1 MRRTCA
7 LMVASAAIWAG
18 HRPASVEA
26 QEQPRVTV
34 RVRQVAGSTVYLD
47 VGTRHGLATGDT
59 LDVASDSAGTPSA
72 KLVVTASTE
81 TRSVLTFVGTPLPVH
96 GGSHITLLLL
106 REPAEAPPPEPAADP
121 RRAASARSVASAFRS
136 GNLPTERAHGRV
148 GLELSATRSAT
159 RSGGLDPTTATR
171 TFATPGLRIDAT
183 IPDAV
188 GGFRLRTNLR
198 LAYRY
203 SSDEII
209 SPAASVR
216 VYSAVLERDF
226 RPAPVRVALGRF
238 LSPVESYSGFWDGAF
253 VRLGGDN
260 LGVGAIVGFEPDLWN
275 ERPSAAL
282 PKATAFL
289 DGRIQGGS
297 WTWRGDFSA
306 HAMRPRDSLPDHTF
320 LGVSQHVSSRL
331 LYLSE
336 DLQVDLDPAG
346 GWRVTWLQLRASL
359 SAGGGFRLRAGAS
372 RRESWL
378 EWSLGEPFAPRSDRV
393 DAGLAYHGSWGGLS
407 ADWSMNRDDIGR
419 KSRGATAGYS
429 ILRLPGTER
438 LGMSGTVTRWSGP
451 YGTSLSAS
459 PGLTL
464 ALSPAWLRLGYQYF
478 RSEYL
483 QRTLTSNAVDGSL
496 EVPMG
501 DALRMSL
508 RGRFA
513 WGGTLTSQSLF
524 VTLYKMF

>member
-1 MRRTCA
+1 MTA
-7 LMVASAAIWAG
+7 
-18 HRPASVEA
+18 
-26 QEQPRVTV
+26 
-34 RVRQVAGSTVYLD
+34 RVRQVAGNTVYLD
-47 VGTRHGLATGDT
+47 IGTRHGLATGDT
-59 LDVASDSAGTPSA
+59 VGVTLDSLEAPSA

-81 TRSVLTFVGTPLPVH
+81 TRSVLTFVGDPLPVR
-96 GGSHITLLLL
+96 GGTRITLHLL
-106 REPAEAPPPEPAADP
+106 REPEEAPPHEADAPAETTF
-121 RRAASARSVASAFRS
+121 SSVGGRLS
-136 GNLPTERAHGRV
+136 GTAGKTPVERAHGRV

-159 RSGGLDPTTATR
+159 KTGGLTPATLTR

-183 IPDAV
+183 VPEAV
-188 GGFRLRTNLR
+188 GGFRLRTNMR
-198 LAYRY
+198 VAYRY
-203 SSDEII
+203 SSGDII

-226 RPAPVRVALGRF
+226 RQAPVRVALGRF

-253 VRLGGDN
+253 LRLGGDN

-275 ERPSAAL
+275 ERPSTTL

-289 DGRIQGGS
+289 DGRIRGER

-306 HAMRPRDSLPDHTF
+306 HALRPRDSLPDHTF
-320 LGVSQHVSSRL
+320 IGVSQQVSSRV

-346 GWRVTWLQLRASL
+346 GWRVTRLQLRASVT
-359 SAGGGFRLRAGAS
+359 AGGGFRLRAGAS

-378 EWSLGEPFAPRSDRV
+378 PWSLGEPFAPRSDRV
-393 DAGLAYHGSWGGLS
+393 DAGLAYYGSWGGLS
-407 ADWSMNRDDIGR
+407 ADGSVNRDDIGR
-419 KSRGATAGYS
+419 KSWGATAGYS
-429 ILRLPGTER
+429 ILRLPGAES

-459 PGLTL
+459 PGLTM
-464 ALSPAWLRLGYQYF
+464 ALTPAWLRLGYQYL
-478 RSEYL
+478 RSDYL

-496 EVPMG
+496 ELPVG
-501 DALRMSL
+501 VGIRMSL

-513 WGGTLTSQSLF
+513 WGGALTSQSLF